1 MTAFVPPNPD
11 FEAVVRHIFDN
22 QPALHTI
29 GARLERVSP
38 GEVTITYA
46 YRPDLTQQHGFTHA
60 GIVAML
66 ADNACGCA
74 AGTLLPP
81 DCDVLTVEFKL
92 NLMAPAVGETLTAI
106 GMVKRA
112 GRTLVICN
120 GDVFATQ
127 AGDEKLVATILATVM
142 ILPRTAQR

>member
-1 MTAFVPPNPD
+1 MTVFTPPNPD
-11 FEAVVRHIFDN
+11 YVAVVQHIFDN

-29 GARLERVSP
+29 GARLSQIAP
-38 GEVTITYA
+38 GQVTITYA

-92 NLMAPAVGETLTAI
+92 NLMAPAVGETLTAV

-112 GRTLVICN
+112 GRTLVICT

-127 AGDEKLVATILATVM
+127 AGDEIVVATILATVM
-142 ILPRTAQR
+142 ILPRAAQR

>member
-1 MTAFVPPNPD
+1 MTVFVPPNPD
-11 FEAVVRHIFDN
+11 YEAVVRHIFNN

-29 GARLERVSP
+29 GARLTQIAP
-38 GEVTITYA
+38 GQVTITYA

-74 AGTLLPP
+74 AGTMLPP
-81 DCDVLTVEFKL
+81 NSDVLTVEFKL
-92 NLMAPAVGETLTAI
+92 NLMAPAVGETLTAV

-120 GDVFATQ
+120 GDVFAAH
-127 AGDEKLVATILATVM
+127 AGEEKVVATILATLMV
-142 ILPRTAQR
+142 LPRAAHR

>member
-1 MTAFVPPNPD
+1 MTAFASPNPD
-11 FEAVVRHIFDN
+11 YETVVRNIFDN

-29 GARLERVSP
+29 GAKLAQIAP
-38 GEVTITYA
+38 GQVTITYA

-92 NLMAPAVGETLTAI
+92 NLMAPAVGEMLTAV

-120 GDVFATQ
+120 GDVFAAQ
-127 AGDEKLVATILATVM
+127 VGEEKLVATILATVM
-142 ILPRTAQR
+142 ILPRAAHR